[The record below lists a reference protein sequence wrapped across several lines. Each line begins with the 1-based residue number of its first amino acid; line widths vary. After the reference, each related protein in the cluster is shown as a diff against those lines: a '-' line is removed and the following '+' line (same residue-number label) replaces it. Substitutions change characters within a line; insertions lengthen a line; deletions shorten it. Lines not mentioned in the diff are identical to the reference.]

1 MKKTLLLLA
10 IFVCCDLICQSSG
23 DYRTKSSGTWSAASN
38 WETYNGTSW
47 VPASAAPT
55 STNGVI
61 TILNG
66 HTMTVGSSV
75 TLDQVVIE
83 AGGQIN
89 CNAIMTLANG
99 SGNELT
105 IFGTFVQT
113 SYVSRETTSYIPD
126 VSIKNG
132 GLYIHNR
139 NFTYGILEVATNVYT
154 GIWEDG
160 STCRITADPST
171 FNSSLSRN
179 FFNLEFNW
187 TTGTT
192 ARILEDNLPI
202 NVRGTFKV
210 ENTGTTGSLVLGNGS
225 TGRSLTVSNFEIT
238 GGNFYL
244 AGAGASNT
252 HSITIN
258 GNFTQSGGGFEISR
272 TDNSGTYSASIGGN
286 LTLSGGITRVMNNSG
301 EGGRVAA
308 LTIVGNTTI
317 SGGTLDLS
325 ATGATN
331 AGRLFVKGNF
341 IQSGGNLQMTS
352 SASSGSSGFYFEGT
366 GTQTVTFSG
375 GTQTSTTNVLNRFY
389 YKTTSGPTA
398 LNETYSGS
406 SAQNTITG
414 SAGNPAGA
422 GSYAAWP
429 TSGTLVKN
437 VIFNNSAGV
446 TLSNARTINTT
457 LQLLSGTLNN
467 ATNNITMASGTTIEK
482 TNGSLSA
489 APVFAGTVN
498 LLYSENATGI
508 TNSGNEVPTSAS
520 VLNNVT
526 LDNSNNV
533 NLNSDMT
540 INGIFDFNA
549 GLLKCQNSKVLTFN
563 QGSSH
568 IGSGG
573 LSYVV
578 GKVSKIGNTAFTFP
592 IGSDLLFRS
601 ASISAP
607 SNSTDKFSAQYFRS
621 NPTSLFGT
629 GKDVTLN
636 NVSKL
641 EYWDV
646 SRDIGT
652 SSVSVS
658 LDWESNTSGV
668 TNPSDLRVS
677 HWNSSLSKWEDL
689 GKTNSITASSTSGFV
704 TSNVTSNF
712 SPFTLGSATAIN
724 PLPIELYD
732 FDIFC
737 YNNKLKFFWET
748 KSEDNNHFYS
758 ILSSSD
764 AINWSVIDTIKSKG
778 NTSIGHQYE
787 FLLDK
792 KIDGKY
798 FRLKQTDYD
807 QKFEL
812 FPIKYF
818 DSEMCLNYDHFIYY
832 NQDKR
837 TIIWNLV
844 SDNYYFELIDYTG
857 RVYLSGVTDLNYI
870 NTDKLNDG
878 VYIFKL
884 KVNGVHYIK
893 KIVIKKL

>member
-10 IFVCCDLICQSSG
+10 MFVCCDLICQSSG
-23 DYRTKSSGTWSAASN
+23 DYRTKNSGTWSAASN

-47 VPASAAPT
+47 VTASTAPT
-55 STNGVI
+55 SAHGAI

-66 HTMTVGSSV
+66 HTMTVASATSVDQTTIDFGGQVTVNGGVLTIVNGTGTDLIVNGTLKVSANNV
-75 TLDQVVIE
+75 TLGLSASITIGSEGVYEHNRSFVNGIPT
-83 AGGQIN
+83 ATWN
-89 CNAIMTLANG
+89 NG
-99 SGNELT
+99 STCLITSDITDFTTFNQSFWNLVINYSTGTSSRAMNSVASNIGVRNKLSIISTGSTGSITIGDGATVATLSIAKLEISGGIFYVGTGSGAHTLT
-105 IFGTFVQT
+105 CSDSLI
-113 SYVSRETTSYIPD
+113 I
-126 VSIKNG
+126 NG
-132 GLYIHNR
+132 GLMRIAHASNSGQIYIANAKDVQISSGTLDL
-139 NFTYGILEVATNVYT
+139 NGYN
-154 GIWEDG
+154 
-160 STCRITADPST
+160 
-171 FNSSLSRN
+171 SLSINAGRLILSG
-179 FFNLEFNW
+179 NLNING
-187 TTGTT
+187 GTLT
-192 ARILEDNLPI
+192 NSPGI
-202 NVRGTFKV
+202 
-210 ENTGTTGSLVLGNGS
+210 TTGSAGIYFNGMS
-225 TGRSLTVSNFEIT
+225 SQT
-238 GGNFYL
+238 Y
-244 AGAGASNT
+244 T
-252 HSITIN
+252 HS
-258 GNFTQSGGGFEISR
+258 GG
-272 TDNSGTYSASIGGN
+272 
-286 LTLSGGITRVMNNSG
+286 TLSGG
-301 EGGRVAA
+301 
-308 LTIVGNTTI
+308 VG
-317 SGGTLDLS
+317 
-325 ATGATN
+325 
-331 AGRLFVKGNF
+331 
-341 IQSGGNLQMTS
+341 Q
-352 SASSGSSGFYFEGT
+352 
-366 GTQTVTFSG
+366 
-375 GTQTSTTNVLNRFY
+375 RFY

-414 SAGNPAGA
+414 STGTPASGF
-422 GSYAAWP
+422 AAWP
-429 TSGTLVKN
+429 SSGTLVKN

-457 LQLLSGTLNN
+457 LQLLSGTINN
-467 ATNNITMASGTTIEK
+467 STNNINMASGTTIEK

-508 TNSGNEVPTSAS
+508 TNSGNEVPTSVS

-629 GKDVTLN
+629 GKDLTLN

-658 LDWESNTSGV
+658 LDWESSTSGV
-668 TNPSDLRVS
+668 SNSSDLRVA

-764 AINWSVIDTIKSKG
+764 AINWSVLDTIKSKG

-818 DSEMCLNYDHFIYY
+818 DSEMCLNYDHFTYY

-884 KVNGVHYIK
+884 KVNGVHYIN

>member
-10 IFVCCDLICQSSG
+10 MFVCCDLICQSSG
-23 DYRTKSSGTWSAASN
+23 DYRTKNSGTWSAASN

-47 VPASAAPT
+47 VTASTAPT
-55 STNGVI
+55 SAHGAI

-66 HTMTVGSSV
+66 HTMTVASATSVDQTTIDFGGQVTVNGGVLTIVNGTGTDLIVNGTLKVSANNV
-75 TLDQVVIE
+75 TLGLSASITIGSEGVYEHNRSFVNGIPT
-83 AGGQIN
+83 ATWN
-89 CNAIMTLANG
+89 NG
-99 SGNELT
+99 STCLITSDITDFTTFNQSFWNLVINYSTGTSSRAMNSVASNIGVRNKLSIISTGSTGSITIGDGATVATLSIAKLEISGGIFYVGTGSGAHTLT
-105 IFGTFVQT
+105 CSDSLI
-113 SYVSRETTSYIPD
+113 I
-126 VSIKNG
+126 NG
-132 GLYIHNR
+132 GLMRIAHASNSGQIYIANAKDVQISSGTLDL
-139 NFTYGILEVATNVYT
+139 NGYN
-154 GIWEDG
+154 
-160 STCRITADPST
+160 
-171 FNSSLSRN
+171 SLSINAGRLILSG
-179 FFNLEFNW
+179 NLNING
-187 TTGTT
+187 GTLT
-192 ARILEDNLPI
+192 NSPGI
-202 NVRGTFKV
+202 
-210 ENTGTTGSLVLGNGS
+210 TTGSAGIYFNGMS
-225 TGRSLTVSNFEIT
+225 SQT
-238 GGNFYL
+238 Y
-244 AGAGASNT
+244 T
-252 HSITIN
+252 HS
-258 GNFTQSGGGFEISR
+258 GG
-272 TDNSGTYSASIGGN
+272 
-286 LTLSGGITRVMNNSG
+286 TLSGG
-301 EGGRVAA
+301 
-308 LTIVGNTTI
+308 VG
-317 SGGTLDLS
+317 
-325 ATGATN
+325 
-331 AGRLFVKGNF
+331 
-341 IQSGGNLQMTS
+341 Q
-352 SASSGSSGFYFEGT
+352 
-366 GTQTVTFSG
+366 
-375 GTQTSTTNVLNRFY
+375 RFY

-414 SAGNPAGA
+414 STGTPASGF
-422 GSYAAWP
+422 AAWP
-429 TSGTLVKN
+429 SSGTLVKN

-457 LQLLSGTLNN
+457 LQLLSGTINN
-467 ATNNITMASGTTIEK
+467 STNNINMASGTTIEK

-508 TNSGNEVPTSAS
+508 TNSGNEVPTSVS

-658 LDWESNTSGV
+658 LDWESSTSGV
-668 TNPSDLRVS
+668 SNSSDLRVA

-764 AINWSVIDTIKSKG
+764 AINWSVLDTIKSKG

-818 DSEMCLNYDHFIYY
+818 DSEMCLNYDHFTYY

-884 KVNGVHYIK
+884 KVNGVHYIN

>member
-1 MKKTLLLLA
+1 MKEILLL
-10 IFVCCDLICQSSG
+10 FVCFHYLNSIQ
-23 DYRTKSSGTWSAASN
+23 AA
-38 WETYNGTSW
+38 TYYSQCSCSPN
-47 VPASAAPT
+47 
-55 STNGVI
+55 
-61 TILNG
+61 
-66 HTMTVGSSV
+66 
-75 TLDQVVIE
+75 
-83 AGGQIN
+83 
-89 CNAIMTLANG
+89 TLANWNTNRTGGG
-99 SGNELT
+99 SSPTNFITTGDIFVVQNGHSMTTTATITFTLGASGKLQIESGGTLQGDHQILIT
-105 IFGTFVQT
+105 NSTTTFQIDNWGTYIQNNTSSMSSGIFGGIESFA
-113 SYVSRETTSYIPD
+113 SNS
-126 VSIKNG
+126 
-132 GLYIHNR
+132 
-139 NFTYGILEVATNVYT
+139 NFTIKLSPNPFTSNIPFGNLTLDYT
-154 GIWEDG
+154 TLTTDIADIPMTINGKLKIA
-160 STCRITADPST
+160 STGTAA
-171 FNSSLSRN
+171 FVIGNA
-179 FFNLEFNW
+179 
-187 TTGTT
+187 TT
-192 ARILEDNLPI
+192 ARA
-202 NVRGTFKV
+202 
-210 ENTGTTGSLVLGNGS
+210 
-225 TGRSLTVSNFEIT
+225 LTVASLEIT
-238 GGNFYL
+238 GGKLYV
-244 AGAGASNT
+244 AGGTSTQNANAVMSLTVTGDA
-252 HSITIN
+252 TI
-258 GNFTQSGGGFEISR
+258 SGGELQIAR
-272 TDNSGTYSASIGGN
+272 TNLAGTYSANIGGN
-286 LTLSGGITRVMNNSG
+286 LTLSGGNIYCMNNSG
-301 EGGRVAA
+301 TGGIIAA
-308 LTIVGNTTI
+308 LNVTGNVNI
-317 SGGTLDLS
+317 SGGELDINRN
-325 ATGATN
+325 GATN

-341 IQSGGNLQMTS
+341 TQSGGNLRMS
-352 SASSGSSGFYFEGT
+352 STASSGSSGIYFEGT
-366 GTQTVTFSG
+366 GTQTLTFSG
-375 GTQTSTTNVLNRFY
+375 GIQTSTTNILNRFY
-389 YKTTSGPTA
+389 YKTSAGPTE
-398 LNETYSGS
+398 LNEIYSS
-406 SAQNTITG
+406 TTSQNTITG
-414 SAGNPAGA
+414 STGNPASA
-422 GSYAAWP
+422 GSFAAWP

-446 TLSNARTINTT
+446 TLSNTRTINTA

-467 ATNNITMASGTTIEK
+467 NATNNLTMASGSTIEK

-498 LLYSENATGI
+498 LLYSENASSI
-508 TNSGNEVPTSAS
+508 TNTGNEVPTSPS
-520 VLNNVT
+520 VLNNIT
-526 LDNSNNV
+526 LDNTKHV
-533 NLNSDMT
+533 NLNSNMSV
-540 INGIFDFNA
+540 NGIFTFTKGAMKCA
-549 GLLKCQNSKVLTFN
+549 GSNVLTFN
-563 QGSSH
+563 AGSSH
-568 IGSGG
+568 SGAG
-573 LSYVV
+573 GQSYVI

-658 LDWESNTSGV
+658 LDWESSTSGV

-677 HWNSSLSKWEDL
+677 HWKSNSSIWEDL

>member
-1 MKKTLLLLA
+1 
-10 IFVCCDLICQSSG
+10 
-23 DYRTKSSGTWSAASN
+23 
-38 WETYNGTSW
+38 
-47 VPASAAPT
+47 
-55 STNGVI
+55 
-61 TILNG
+61 
-66 HTMTVGSSV
+66 
-75 TLDQVVIE
+75 
-83 AGGQIN
+83 
-89 CNAIMTLANG
+89 
-99 SGNELT
+99 
-105 IFGTFVQT
+105 
-113 SYVSRETTSYIPD
+113 
-126 VSIKNG
+126 
-132 GLYIHNR
+132 
-139 NFTYGILEVATNVYT
+139 
-154 GIWEDG
+154 
-160 STCRITADPST
+160 
-171 FNSSLSRN
+171 
-179 FFNLEFNW
+179 
-187 TTGTT
+187 
-192 ARILEDNLPI
+192 
-202 NVRGTFKV
+202 
-210 ENTGTTGSLVLGNGS
+210 
-225 TGRSLTVSNFEIT
+225 
-238 GGNFYL
+238 
-244 AGAGASNT
+244 
-252 HSITIN
+252 
-258 GNFTQSGGGFEISR
+258 
-272 TDNSGTYSASIGGN
+272 
-286 LTLSGGITRVMNNSG
+286 
-301 EGGRVAA
+301 
-308 LTIVGNTTI
+308 
-317 SGGTLDLS
+317 
-325 ATGATN
+325 
-331 AGRLFVKGNF
+331 
-341 IQSGGNLQMTS
+341 
-352 SASSGSSGFYFEGT
+352 
-366 GTQTVTFSG
+366 
-375 GTQTSTTNVLNRFY
+375 
-389 YKTTSGPTA
+389 
-398 LNETYSGS
+398 
-406 SAQNTITG
+406 
-414 SAGNPAGA
+414 
-422 GSYAAWP
+422 
-429 TSGTLVKN
+429 
-437 VIFNNSAGV
+437 
-446 TLSNARTINTT
+446 
-457 LQLLSGTLNN
+457 
-467 ATNNITMASGTTIEK
+467 MASGTTIEK

-533 NLNSDMT
+533 NLNSDMI

-658 LDWESNTSGV
+658 LDWESSTSGV

-677 HWNSSLSKWEDL
+677 HWNSNSSIWEDL

-870 NTDKLNDG
+870 NIDKLNDG

-884 KVNGVHYIK
+884 NANGITHNK

>member
-1 MKKTLLLLA
+1 MKKILLLLA
-10 IFVCCDLICQSSG
+10 MFVCCDLICQSSG
-23 DYRTKSSGTWSAASN
+23 DYRSKTSGTWITASN

-47 VPASAAPT
+47 VTASTSPT
-55 STNGVI
+55 SVHGAI

-75 TLDQVVIE
+75 TVDQVVVE
-83 AGGQIN
+83 AGGTVVHN
-89 CNAIMTLANG
+89 SASGGTVTLNDG
-99 SGNELT
+99 TGTDLT
-105 IFGTFVQT
+105 IYGTWRRQ
-113 SYVSRETTSYIPD
+113 
-126 VSIKNG
+126 G
-132 GLYIHNR
+132 
-139 NFTYGILEVATNVYT
+139 
-154 GIWEDG
+154 
-160 STCRITADPST
+160 
-171 FNSSLSRN
+171 
-179 FFNLEFNW
+179 
-187 TTGTT
+187 
-192 ARILEDNLPI
+192 
-202 NVRGTFKV
+202 
-210 ENTGTTGSLVLGNGS
+210 
-225 TGRSLTVSNFEIT
+225 
-238 GGNFYL
+238 
-244 AGAGASNT
+244 
-252 HSITIN
+252 
-258 GNFTQSGGGFEISR
+258 
-272 TDNSGTYSASIGGN
+272 SASISLNASASIEVSNGAVYEHNIGASGGSIPTATWNTNSTLLLNYSVNISSAPTN
-286 LTLSGGITRVMNNSG
+286 LTQTFGKFEINCPNQTSNNIVIKPTNVVTEYRVTSTG
-301 EGGRVAA
+301 TGSFE
-308 LTIVGNTTI
+308 LQDLEIDGNY
-317 SGGTLDLS
+317 
-325 ATGATN
+325 
-331 AGRLFVKGNF
+331 
-341 IQSGGNLQMTS
+341 IQSGGTMKVRSSTGASTANIKGSFQLNGGTFMITDANGSANAVTLTIDGNCELSGGTFIFGNTS
-352 SASSGSSGFYFEGT
+352 STSGIGFFVIKGSMTVSSGVGFTGFFRTTSGFYINRASAGT
-366 GTQTVTFSG
+366 STLNIAHTFASGTARNCFYYN
-375 GTQTSTTNVLNRFY
+375 TTNV
-389 YKTTSGPTA
+389 TGI
-398 LNETYSGS
+398 NELYNGT
-406 SAQNTITG
+406 SAQSTINGTNTTPA
-414 SAGNPAGA
+414 AGY
-422 GSYAAWP
+422 SAWP
-429 TSGTLVKN
+429 TSGSIIKN
-437 VIFNNSAGV
+437 FTINNSAGV
-446 TLSNARTINTT
+446 TLSNARTINTA

-467 ATNNITMASGTTIEK
+467 ATNNLTMASGSTIEK

-489 APVFAGTVN
+489 APIFAGTVN
-498 LLYSENATGI
+498 LLYSENASSI
-508 TNSGNEVPTSAS
+508 TNTGNEVPTSTS

-526 LDNSNNV
+526 LDNTKHV
-533 NLNSDMT
+533 NLNSNMSV
-540 INGIFDFNA
+540 NGIFTFTKGAMKCA
-549 GLLKCQNSKVLTFN
+549 GSNVLTFN
-563 QGSSH
+563 AGSSH
-568 IGSGG
+568 SGAG
-573 LSYVV
+573 GQSYVI

-592 IGSDLLFRS
+592 IGNDSLYRS
-601 ASISAP
+601 VSISAP
-607 SNSTDKFSAQYFRS
+607 SNSSDKFSAQYFRN
-621 NPTSLFGT
+621 NPSTLFGSA
-629 GKDVTLN
+629 KDLTLN
-636 NVSKL
+636 NVSKV

-646 SRDIGT
+646 SRDAGT

-658 LDWESNTSGV
+658 LDWEATMSGV
-668 TNPSDLRVS
+668 TNASDLKVA

-689 GKTNSITASSTSGFV
+689 GKTNSINANSTSGFV

-870 NTDKLNDG
+870 NIDKLNDG

-884 KVNGVHYIK
+884 NANGITHNK

>member
-1 MKKTLLLLA
+1 MKKNLLLLA
-10 IFVCCDLICQSSG
+10 MFVCCDLICQSSG
-23 DYRTKSSGTWSAASN
+23 DYRSKTSGTWITASN

-47 VPASAAPT
+47 VTASTSPT
-55 STNGVI
+55 SAHGAI

-66 HTMTVGSSV
+66 HTMTVASATSV
-75 TLDQVVIE
+75 DQTTIDF
-83 AGGQIN
+83 GGQVTVNGGVLTIVN
-89 CNAIMTLANG
+89 GTGTDLIVNGTLKVSANNVNLGLSASITIGSGGVYEHNRSFVNGIPTATWNNG
-99 SGNELT
+99 STCLITSDITDFATFNQSFWNLVINYSTGTSSRAMNSVASNIGVRNKLSIISTGSTGSITIGDGPTVATLSIAKLEISGGIFYVGTGSGAHTLT
-105 IFGTFVQT
+105 CSDSLI
-113 SYVSRETTSYIPD
+113 I
-126 VSIKNG
+126 NG
-132 GLYIHNR
+132 GLM
-139 NFTYGILEVATNVYT
+139 
-154 GIWEDG
+154 
-160 STCRITADPST
+160 RIAHA
-171 FNSSLSRN
+171 L
-179 FFNLEFNW
+179 
-187 TTGTT
+187 
-192 ARILEDNLPI
+192 
-202 NVRGTFKV
+202 
-210 ENTGTTGSLVLGNGS
+210 
-225 TGRSLTVSNFEIT
+225 
-238 GGNFYL
+238 
-244 AGAGASNT
+244 
-252 HSITIN
+252 
-258 GNFTQSGGGFEISR
+258 
-272 TDNSGTYSASIGGN
+272 NSGQIYIANAKDVLI
-286 LTLSGGITRVMNNSG
+286 NS
-301 EGGRVAA
+301 
-308 LTIVGNTTI
+308 
-317 SGGTLDLS
+317 GTLDLNGFNS
-325 ATGATN
+325 LSTN
-331 AGRLFVKGNF
+331 AGRLLL
-341 IQSGGNLQMTS
+341 SGNLNINGGTLTNSPGITTGSAGIYFNGMS
-352 SASSGSSGFYFEGT
+352 S
-366 GTQTVTFSG
+366 QTFTHSG
-375 GTQTSTTNVLNRFY
+375 GTLSGGVGQRFY

-414 SAGNPAGA
+414 STGAPASGF
-422 GSYAAWP
+422 AAWP

-457 LQLLSGTLNN
+457 LQLLSGTINN
-467 ATNNITMASGTTIEK
+467 ATNNITLASGSTIEK

-508 TNSGNEVPTSAS
+508 TNTGNEVPISTS
-520 VLNNVT
+520 VINNVT

-629 GKDVTLN
+629 GKDLTLN

-658 LDWESNTSGV
+658 LDWESDASGV
-668 TNPSDLRVS
+668 SNSSDLRVA

-712 SPFTLGSATAIN
+712 SPFTLGSSTSVN
-724 PLPIELYD
+724 PLPIVLKEMKVECIDEKIQVIWETSSEKYNELFYIEKSRDAIEWDKIGSTNSLGNTSVGHYYSMIDPIQISGNYYRLTQVDFDKKSVTFPIVFFDNNQCLQKENVVFYNSNTKRIEWRGTENNVQIELYD
-732 FDIFC
+732 LIG
-737 YNNKLKFFWET
+737 K
-748 KSEDNNHFYS
+748 S
-758 ILSSSD
+758 IL
-764 AINWSVIDTIKSKG
+764 
-778 NTSIGHQYE
+778 Y
-787 FLLDK
+787 K
-792 KIDGKY
+792 KV
-798 FRLKQTDYD
+798 TDY
-807 QKFEL
+807 
-812 FPIKYF
+812 
-818 DSEMCLNYDHFIYY
+818 FIDATEI
-832 NQDKR
+832 NR
-837 TIIWNLV
+837 GI
-844 SDNYYFELIDYTG
+844 
-857 RVYLSGVTDLNYI
+857 YI
-870 NTDKLNDG
+870 VKINDG
-878 VYIFKL
+878 VKQIES
-884 KVNGVHYIK
+884 
-893 KIVIKKL
+893 KIIIE